1 MPVQNQFSMSTA
13 PHIVILTGA
22 GISAESGVPTFRD
35 ANGLWENH
43 RIEEVATLEAFG
55 RNRALVHRFYNLRR
69 AALATVEPNPAHVAL
84 AKLQREYPGRVTL
97 ITQNVDDLHERGGSR
112 EVIHMHGELLKARC
126 AHCDD
131 VISWGLDLN
140 ETLQC
145 GACRRTGWMRPHIV
159 WFGEVPMRME
169 EIQSVL
175 NEVDIFIAVGTSG
188 HVYPAA
194 GFVQVAKFAGA
205 RTIEVN
211 MDVTAMSDAFQEH
224 LVGKAGKKVPAL
236 VEELLGNARG

>member
-1 MPVQNQFSMSTA
+1 MSTA

-43 RIEEVATLEAFG
+43 RIEEVASPEGFA
-55 RNRALVHRFYNLRR
+55 RNPTLVHRFYNMRR
-69 AALATVEPNPAHVAL
+69 AALPTVQPNPAHTAL
-84 AKLQREYPGRVTL
+84 ARLQREHPGRVTL
-97 ITQNVDDLHERGGSR
+97 ITQNVDDLHERGGSA

-126 AHCDD
+126 AHCED
-131 VISWGLDLN
+131 VIFWDKDLN
-140 ETLQC
+140 ETLPC
-145 GACRRTGWMRPHIV
+145 RACSRTGGMRPHIV
-159 WFGEVPMRME
+159 WFGEMPFHLEDILEALQRA
-169 EIQSVL
+169 
-175 NEVDIFIAVGTSG
+175 DIFIAIGTSG

-194 GFVQVAKFAGA
+194 GFMEVANRAGA

-224 LVGKAGKKVPAL
+224 RIGKAGTKVPAL
-236 VEELLGNARG
+236 VEELLGNSQV